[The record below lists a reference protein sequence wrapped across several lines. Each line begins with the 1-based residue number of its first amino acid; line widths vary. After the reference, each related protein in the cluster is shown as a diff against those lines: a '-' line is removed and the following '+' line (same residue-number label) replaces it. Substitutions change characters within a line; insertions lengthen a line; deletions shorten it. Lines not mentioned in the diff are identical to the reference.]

1 MVTSTPT
8 RREPGKPNASVGTS
22 DSDEERV
29 KNTDSVREYRRHAG
43 YEAARVEKSDQTP
56 VSVFSMI
63 GTSNFGR
70 RISDLPKAI
79 RRLLTDVPF
88 LFLCASFS
96 FSRRSISIRQDT
108 GINNNGPIVLVGGGF
123 GAIIGGALV
132 SRWNLDYEGIMR
144 LCMYNCCFSWFGVLI
159 FTFSCPQGIYAT
171 PNGFVGEVVTSSFS
185 WHCHAD
191 CNCTTSLLNPI
202 CGADGVV
209 YLSPCLAG
217 CQRELQVEDLKMYS
231 GCTCI
236 NGTVSQVPGLSSNQ
250 LLLEAVQATR
260 SRCSTDCVLLFPFLA
275 GIFLSLSA
283 CFLNAAPATAASIR
297 CVKPAQRSL
306 ALGIRQVIGRLAGE
320 SDWICANP
328 KNASVERN
336 ERREDVGF
344 SDIPCARTGGY
355 AQALECPTELH
366 ALYKPTE

>member
-1 MVTSTPT
+1 MFTTGLTAMMTKFFESELGLP
-8 RREPGKPNASVGTS
+8 S
-22 DSDEERV
+22 
-29 KNTDSVREYRRHAG
+29 
-43 YEAARVEKSDQTP
+43 ARIAY
-56 VSVFSMI
+56 MI
-63 GTSNFGR
+63 
-70 RISDLPKAI
+70 
-79 RRLLTDVPF
+79 
-88 LFLCASFS
+88 
-96 FSRRSISIRQDT
+96 
-108 GINNNGPIVLVGGGF
+108 GPIVLVGGGF

-132 SRWNLDYEGIMR
+132 SRWNLNYEGIMR
-144 LCMYNCCFSWFGVLI
+144 LCMCNCCFSWFGVLI

-171 PNGFVGEVVTSSFS
+171 PDGFVGEVVTSSFS

-306 ALGIRQVIGRLAGE
+306 ALGIRQVIGRLAGSIPAPVIFGGILDQTCLSWHQSCGKSGNCIVYE
-320 SDWICANP
+320 NEGLSRGLFYALAVTLSFNMACYY
-328 KNASVERN
+328 ASLIAH
-336 ERREDVGF
+336 RRYTRQHDMVKKR
-344 SDIPCARTGGY
+344 SPA
-355 AQALECPTELH
+355 A
-366 ALYKPTE
+366 K